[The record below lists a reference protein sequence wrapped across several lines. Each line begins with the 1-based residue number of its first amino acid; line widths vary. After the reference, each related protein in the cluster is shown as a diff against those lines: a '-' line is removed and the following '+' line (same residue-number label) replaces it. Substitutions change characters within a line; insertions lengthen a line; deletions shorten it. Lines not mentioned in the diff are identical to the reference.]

1 MKSALSF
8 VTSKK
13 KSNRNTHFNVY
24 FHRRNGKIYPSAIL
38 GSENDM
44 TKHVEAFGKNLLDMA
59 QNAGY
64 GCMLLIES
72 IYWLKAFFNKF
83 REIVRQ
89 MYVVGFQSL
98 PVTLIVGVFV
108 GFVLA
113 LQTGLSLKPFGME
126 NLIAQIAGVTMTRE
140 MGPLMTSIILAGRVG
155 SAMAAEIGSMRVS
168 EEIEALEVMSISP
181 VKYLVMPRIVAL
193 TIMCPILTIFAN
205 TIGIIGAAIVG
216 KLQIGVPYYTFF
228 MDVAE
233 FVQFKDIYSGLLKS
247 LIFGIII
254 ATVSCSEGLR
264 TTGGTV
270 GVGVST
276 RRAVVNSLLLILIF
290 NYFLT
295 SIISRLFY

>member
-1 MKSALSF
+1 MKRFFEGLG
-8 VTSKK
+8 
-13 KSNRNTHFNVY
+13 RNLTASV
-24 FHRRNGKIYPSAIL
+24 R
-38 GSENDM
+38 
-44 TKHVEAFGKNLLDMA
+44 
-59 QNAGY
+59 NAGY
-64 GCMLLIES
+64 SCILLLES
-72 IYWLKAFFNKF
+72 VYWLRAFFGKF
-83 REIVRQ
+83 REILRQ
-89 MYVVGFQSL
+89 MYVVGYQSL
-98 PVTLIVGVFV
+98 PVTLIVGIFV

-126 NLIAQIAGVTMTRE
+126 NLIAQIAGVSMTRE

-205 TIGIIGAAIVG
+205 TIGVIGAAIVG

-228 MDVAE
+228 KDAAE
-233 FVQFKDIYSGLLKS
+233 FIEFKDVYSGLLKA
-247 LIFGIII
+247 LIFGITI

-270 GVGVST
+270 GVGEST

-295 SIISRLFY
+295 SLISRLLY

>member
-1 MKSALSF
+1 MRRFFEGLG
-8 VTSKK
+8 
-13 KSNRNTHFNVY
+13 RNITATVH
-24 FHRRNGKIYPSAIL
+24 
-38 GSENDM
+38 
-44 TKHVEAFGKNLLDMA
+44 
-59 QNAGY
+59 NAGY
-64 GCMLLIES
+64 GCLLLIES
-72 IYWLKAFFNKF
+72 LYYLKAFFNKF

-89 MYVVGFQSL
+89 MYVVGYQSL
-98 PVTLIVGVFV
+98 PVTLIVGIFI

-126 NLIAQIAGVTMTRE
+126 HLVAQIAGISMTRE

-181 VKYLVMPRIVAL
+181 VRFLVMPRIVAL

-205 TIGIIGAAIVG
+205 TIGVVGAAIVAN
-216 KLQIGVPYYTFF
+216 LQIGVPYYTFF
-228 MDVAE
+228 NDAAE
-233 FVQFKDIYSGLLKS
+233 FIEFKDIYSGLFKA
-247 LIFGIII
+247 LIFGITI

-270 GVGVST
+270 GVGEST

-295 SIISRLFY
+295 SLISRLFY

>member
-1 MKSALSF
+1 M
-8 VTSKK
+8 
-13 KSNRNTHFNVY
+13 
-24 FHRRNGKIYPSAIL
+24 RRFFGTL
-38 GSENDM
+38 
-44 TKHVEAFGKNLLDMA
+44 GKNVIISTR
-59 QNAGY
+59 NAGY
-64 GCMLLIES
+64 GCLLLIES
-72 IYWLKAFFNKF
+72 LYWLKAFFNKF

-89 MYVVGFQSL
+89 MYIVGYQSL
-98 PVTLIVGVFV
+98 PVTLIVGIFV

-113 LQTGLSLKPFGME
+113 LQTGLSLKPFGMQH
-126 NLIAQIAGVTMTRE
+126 LVAQIAGISLTRE

-181 VKYLVMPRIVAL
+181 IKYLVMPRIVAL
-193 TIMCPILTIFAN
+193 TVMCPILTVFTN
-205 TIGIIGAAIVG
+205 TIGIVGAAVVA

-228 MDVAE
+228 KDAAE
-233 FVQFKDIYSGLLKS
+233 FIEFKDIYSGLLKS
-247 LIFGIII
+247 FIFGITI
-254 ATVSCSEGLR
+254 AVVSCSEGLR

-270 GVGVST
+270 GVGEST